1 MGWSEARRISGTNWL
16 PDAMLP
22 LLNDPYE
29 AVRLIA
35 WRSLRKDARFS
46 HVNYDPLASE
56 EERLAAISEL
66 RNRAHGQGDPEL
78 GPIDPMALINDRD
91 GELGEEIL
99 TWLLEKRDDRPVFL
113 VE

>member
-1 MGWSEARRISGTNWL
+1 
-16 PDAMLP
+16 MLP

-35 WRSLRKDARFS
+35 WRSLRKDARFGR
-46 HVNYDPLASE
+46 VKYDPLASE
-56 EERLAAISEL
+56 QERLAAIAEL
-66 RNRAHGQGDPEL
+66 RDRAHGQGDPEL
-78 GPIDPMALINDRD
+78 GPIDPMELINDPD

-99 TWLLEKRDDRPVFL
+99 RWMLEKRDDRPVFL